1 MVAER
6 KRNIRDGAEYD
17 HLFPLPDN
25 TDTRVKGNASVE
37 DTLKLIQ
44 ETVPQ
49 TLWHTEKIARK
60 LRGRT
65 LNETCSNIWHF
76 VYGHIQYKRDEDG
89 VEQIRSP
96 RRTWWER
103 KTGVDCDCYT
113 EFILSILLNLR
124 IASIARITKYPKK
137 PPEVPTWQHIYVIVP
152 KDGRTDESLSN
163 RDDYLVIDCVKNEYD
178 DEQPFLEHKDFTM
191 RLDYLDGLDKTEVQ
205 EDEYASPVEFDSVD
219 AEDLAAIYG
228 FDDIGSL
235 KSFVKKV
242 GSAVKTAVK
251 KVGEVAKKV
260 GDKIGDGIRVINR
273 FVNPVTILLRN
284 GFLLAMKVNMFNV
297 AGRLRYAYLS
307 DAQAKAM
314 GMNMDSLN
322 KLRKVKDRAETVY
335 WQAGGK
341 KDNLKKAILSGK
353 GNKDKKVQL
362 SGLFG
367 VDDVYMDMDE
377 YNIIHSDP
385 DNLEGLGEIATG
397 TALAA
402 ATSAVAAVSAA
413 LKQIKGLFNKGGQEE
428 AAFQSEKDN
437 AGSASDAP
445 AFILES
451 EDEIHDENEI
461 EPPPPSYASPQSNQ
475 PTLPASA
482 DTKRVATDLPASP
495 QNNAIQPAGN
505 NEGFIQKT
513 TAWVKLNPGKS
524 LLIAGAV
531 LGTGFLVIRGMQ
543 GSSTKSNGLSGLN
556 QNRKK
561 KRRRK
566 KKKTHKSKSKIQ
578 SIKL

>member
-1 MVAER
+1 MVADR

-17 HLFPLPDN
+17 HLFPLPDK

-44 ETVPQ
+44 QTVPQ

-60 LRGRT
+60 LKGRT
-65 LNETCSNIWHF
+65 LDETCSNIWHF
-76 VYGHIQYKRDEDG
+76 VYEHIQYKRDEDG

-113 EFILSILLNLR
+113 EFILSILLFLR
-124 IASIARITKYPKK
+124 IPCLARIAKYPKK

-152 KDGRTDESLSN
+152 KDGRIDKGLTN
-163 RDDYLVIDCVKNEYD
+163 GDDYIVIDCVKDEYD
-178 DEQPFLEHKDFTM
+178 DEQPFLEHKDFVM
-191 RLDYLDGLDKTEVQ
+191 RLDYLDGLDNTEVQ
-205 EDEYASPVEFDSVD
+205 EDEYASPVEFDNVD
-219 AEDLAAIYG
+219 VEDIATMYG

-235 KSFVKKV
+235 KSLVKKV

-314 GMNMDSLN
+314 GMNLDSLN

-385 DNLEGLGEIATG
+385 DNLDGLGEIATG
-397 TALAA
+397 TAIAA

-413 LKQIKGLFNKGGQEE
+413 LKQIKGLFNKGGKEE
-428 AAFQSEKDN
+428 DAFQSEKDN
-437 AGSASDAP
+437 AGGASDAP

-461 EPPPPSYASPQSNQ
+461 ETPPPTYASSQSNQ
-475 PTLPASA
+475 PTLPASPDA
-482 DTKRVATDLPASP
+482 KRVATDLPASP
-495 QNNAIQPAGN
+495 QNNAVQPAGN
-505 NEGFIQKT
+505 NQGIVQKAT
-513 TAWVKLNPGKS
+513 TWIKANPGKS

-531 LGTGFLVIRGMQ
+531 FGTGILAVKALSSG
-543 GSSTKSNGLSGLN
+543 GSSKGLSGLPSK
-556 QNRKK
+556 RKK
-561 KRRRK
+561 RQRRK
-566 KKKTHKSKSKIQ
+566 KRKAGKNKSQKIQ

>member
-1 MVAER
+1 
-6 KRNIRDGAEYD
+6 
-17 HLFPLPDN
+17 
-25 TDTRVKGNASVE
+25 
-37 DTLKLIQ
+37 
-44 ETVPQ
+44 
-49 TLWHTEKIARK
+49 
-60 LRGRT
+60 
-65 LNETCSNIWHF
+65 
-76 VYGHIQYKRDEDG
+76 
-89 VEQIRSP
+89 
-96 RRTWWER
+96 
-103 KTGVDCDCYT
+103 
-113 EFILSILLNLR
+113 
-124 IASIARITKYPKK
+124 
-137 PPEVPTWQHIYVIVP
+137 
-152 KDGRTDESLSN
+152 
-163 RDDYLVIDCVKNEYD
+163 
-178 DEQPFLEHKDFTM
+178 
-191 RLDYLDGLDKTEVQ
+191 
-205 EDEYASPVEFDSVD
+205 
-219 AEDLAAIYG
+219 
-228 FDDIGSL
+228 
-235 KSFVKKV
+235 
-242 GSAVKTAVK
+242 
-251 KVGEVAKKV
+251 
-260 GDKIGDGIRVINR
+260 
-273 FVNPVTILLRN
+273 
-284 GFLLAMKVNMFNV
+284 MKVNMFNV

-314 GMNMDSLN
+314 GMNLDSLN

-428 AAFQSEKDN
+428 TAFQSEKDN

-461 EPPPPSYASPQSNQ
+461 ETPPPSYASPQSNQ
-475 PTLPASA
+475 STLPAST

-495 QNNAIQPAGN
+495 QNNAVQPAGN
-505 NEGFIQKT
+505 TEGFIQKT

-543 GSSTKSNGLSGLN
+543 GSSTKSNSLSGLN

-566 KKKTHKSKSKIQ
+566 RKKSHKNKSKIQ